1 MTQARY
7 ALSATLKNSENS
19 LFFNGLAR
27 LSHAWDSI
35 TEKGL
40 KA

>member
-7 ALSATLKNSENS
+7 ALSTTLKKSENS
-19 LFFNGLAR
+19 LFFNGLVR
-27 LSHAWDSI
+27 LSHAWD
-35 TEKGL
+35 TNTAEGL